1 MTCRLGRV
9 HGRLISACAAGDLL
23 DPISDDVTYQLVRQL
38 GRLTGFVADRY
49 RTACSSSP
57 EAWSTPI
64 AGYGEPKVR
73 AAACGP
79 AIWELPEGDFENI
92 EVIHHRPALD
102 TGGTDPEC

>member
-64 AGYGEPKVR
+64 AGYGEPK
-73 AAACGP
+73 GP
-79 AIWELPEGDFENI
+79 GCRFAGRRSGNSPKETL
-92 EVIHHRPALD
+92 R
-102 TGGTDPEC
+102 TSR